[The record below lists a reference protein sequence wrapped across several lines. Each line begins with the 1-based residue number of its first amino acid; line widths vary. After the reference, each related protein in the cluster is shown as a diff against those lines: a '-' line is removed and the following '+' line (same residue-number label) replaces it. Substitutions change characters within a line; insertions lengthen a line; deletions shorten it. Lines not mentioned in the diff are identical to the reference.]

1 MVDGVNSK
9 SSHRYHLQGLYNMG
23 DYVKGQ
29 RTGSNFQEVQVNNT
43 TVDVNEIANAVAKAI
58 GQIVV
63 QVPSYGM
70 TNSINGVTDDF
81 IPQDSMAKIADAM
94 TVQRSNSESNFKD
107 LGGVKKI
114 KKNEQ
119 EMKKTLDMLKG
130 LDN

>member
-1 MVDGVNSK
+1 
-9 SSHRYHLQGLYNMG
+9 MG